1 MPDKTTLLFNT
12 LKSDP
17 LYKDAGLGNSV
28 ESFKEYFSDPAKG
41 QQLYNTLSS
50 DPNYKN
56 SGLGSSYNSFAN
68 YFGLKKKD
76 SGIPSSIA
84 LPKQS
89 QPSSQPQGT
98 GSVLKSTSQ
107 STPQQQA
114 SAQVQ
119 SVVNAASPKDY
130 GGGDVNYSGAQSDN
144 KQWGGINTD
153 LAHKVKTESI
163 PAVNYNPV
171 APAKPQKELTPVEQ
185 VKDIANYP
193 AITSD
198 EQFNQVKDNPNK
210 TPMQFEAM
218 VAYATT
224 KAKESIQ
231 NQEEI
236 QLKTFFNQIASG
248 ERPLQHPIQ
257 DNAAAA
263 QQKLFGNV
271 QQQNIPAKVG
281 DDVSN
286 AFYINMAKANG
297 RDLSIHERSMTA
309 LDFITEQ
316 SYNNTAIGI
325 ADAIAN
331 SKFRYDPAVLEKYDS
346 NWLEDAAAMML
357 STGLDWPVLGF
368 GSLLAMP
375 IKDATEVAI
384 KNIVSSQAKKYV
396 ETGLTEEL
404 ANKLAAQHAKYFA
417 TGMKMAAQG
426 ASSGIELG
434 TYGAAKD
441 ALNQFAENPDLNFED
456 WKWQQSLKKGTD
468 DFKLGLGLGVF
479 SGVSKMLSEKA
490 SQVVSD
496 PARFATQM
504 GIKTSSLGAEAAL
517 FTYGGAAL
525 EGKDFDTV
533 TGRDIAENVA
543 F

>member
-119 SVVNAASPKDY
+119 SVVNAGSPKDY

-153 LAHKVKTESI
+153 LAHKFKTESI
-163 PAVNYNPV
+163 PAINYNPV
-171 APAKPQKELTPVEQ
+171 APTKPQKELTPVEQ

-236 QLKTFFNQIASG
+236 QLKTN
-248 ERPLQHPIQ
+248 
-257 DNAAAA
+257 
-263 QQKLFGNV
+263 
-271 QQQNIPAKVG
+271 
-281 DDVSN
+281 
-286 AFYINMAKANG
+286 
-297 RDLSIHERSMTA
+297 
-309 LDFITEQ
+309 
-316 SYNNTAIGI
+316 
-325 ADAIAN
+325 
-331 SKFRYDPAVLEKYDS
+331 
-346 NWLEDAAAMML
+346 
-357 STGLDWPVLGF
+357 
-368 GSLLAMP
+368 
-375 IKDATEVAI
+375 
-384 KNIVSSQAKKYV
+384 
-396 ETGLTEEL
+396 
-404 ANKLAAQHAKYFA
+404 
-417 TGMKMAAQG
+417 
-426 ASSGIELG
+426 
-434 TYGAAKD
+434 
-441 ALNQFAENPDLNFED
+441 
-456 WKWQQSLKKGTD
+456 
-468 DFKLGLGLGVF
+468 
-479 SGVSKMLSEKA
+479 
-490 SQVVSD
+490 
-496 PARFATQM
+496 
-504 GIKTSSLGAEAAL
+504 
-517 FTYGGAAL
+517 
-525 EGKDFDTV
+525 
-533 TGRDIAENVA
+533 
-543 F
+543 